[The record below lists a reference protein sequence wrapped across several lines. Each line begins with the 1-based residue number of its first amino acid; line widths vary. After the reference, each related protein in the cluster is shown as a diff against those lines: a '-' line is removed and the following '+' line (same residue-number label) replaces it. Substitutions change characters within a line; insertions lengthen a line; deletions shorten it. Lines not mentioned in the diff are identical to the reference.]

1 MWRKWKDKRKWRI
14 FIWKVKHGKDATK
27 EIVVTPNDG
36 YRVLSISV
44 NGENINFSEEEDNS
58 VKIPLFKNVT
68 QNKNVYA
75 TFIEESKWEK

>member
-1 MWRKWKDKRKWRI
+1 MWRKWKDKRSED
-14 FIWKVKHGKDATK
+14 FLYEKVKHGKDATK

-58 VKIPLFKNVT
+58 VKIPLFKNDYT
-68 QNKNVYA
+68 K
-75 TFIEESKWEK
+75 